1 MEHPLNWIYRHAVAG
16 PGRSWPFPSVPG
28 DKHIARRAIR
38 LLVIAVAF
46 AGFACTGARAYSDV
60 VITNTTEYTIS
71 GTVDYAG
78 PGFICEDDDYSIPPK
93 KSEKDPAP
101 TWSHSRGACLIIGIS
116 GNIAGPSKYGEK
128 LNVVS
133 YDSTGT
139 GYADFIVAP
148 YGGSYRIFSTTEYS
162 KVTDTRQ
169 GKSPGFYFV
178 NETDWPVAYSLD
190 QVGCLYHGIVP
201 AGTDGRPGVMKVDTG
216 AVWFTMRAHIQ
227 PDGQNPQ
234 SDWDCV
240 EPVAQLVG
248 DVAMAALS
256 GGSSA
261 AAQMG
266 GKIIIKTVAKAA
278 IKEALKKTAKKVIT
292 KLIKDIA
299 KEELGRLFTEST
311 SIELY
316 GQYAGYEW
324 PFRCDNMPEYHITGG
339 PKVLKD
345 ETGEIYL
352 EDGPIFTV
360 TKTNTCGDDMMLA
373 SRKSQSAGRSF
384 FASYDNP
391 AAVATGNAGAG
402 GAATLWKAGDIAE
415 VRTPRDTTWRIATV
429 QQFHPTDGILI
440 LYSDTGERNWMPEK
454 FMRPAPPGTV
464 VSGAG
469 GAASQWKAGD
479 VVEVQRPADGRWTV
493 SSVLNLDP
501 ISGVFIRYQ
510 DTGEQMWV
518 PQTIVRAP
526 QQAAPGSWK
535 VGDVVEVQRPADGR
549 WTPSNVLNLD
559 PISGVFIRYQDT
571 GEQMWVPQTIVRSV
585 QTANIAPGAQ
595 PAPVQPANPHEVAC
609 QTRGQIAAGA
619 GTQETRINFANAG
632 TGDMLIYWING
643 AGQETDY
650 QSQPQPLAVIPP
662 GQSQTIA
669 AYVGHSFVIKDA
681 AQACLSVYQAVVGQ
695 NDVAFGPSAPGNGS
709 QIATLGNTPVQ
720 TSSQTGAQAPS
731 AHPIDPQESAFDRDL
746 SQRIAA
752 LLFDR
757 CGERGTVQSS
767 NPAEDNGT
775 RLQLSNVGTRDLRI
789 FWIDVVGA
797 ETGQGNGEPY
807 VVLPPGTTTGSD
819 PSIPHQYYIAL
830 DDQSNCV
837 GIGDT
842 GFGALNHLAFS
853 ADLASSGASAQQK
866 GAPVPDPAV
875 SGSPGAATCSQRGRI
890 VSAGGSEVTTVDFTN
905 TGNGDLSVYWIDGQ
919 GEEKDYAGGDVPLA
933 VVAPGATQNIQAYVG
948 HAFIA
953 RDAQSVCLGIA
964 QIAPGHNAFSYAA
977 AGSQTATAP
986 GGGTD
991 PNVGADP
998 AQPGPAAGIPQP
1010 ATCNDRGRI
1019 VSAGGS
1025 EVTTVD
1031 FTNTGNGDLSVY
1043 WIDGQ
1048 GEEKDYAGALK
1059 PLAVIAPGATQSL
1072 QAYVGHA
1079 FIAVDADETCLGV
1092 AQISPGHNRFA
1103 YATPGAQT
1111 TSQGSGP
1118 TAAPAP
1124 TPDGVNSVLGCEFR
1138 GTIGSNGG
1146 GELASLTFQNTG
1158 DGDLHV
1164 FWIDADG
1171 RETNGQGAGAPLAI
1185 VGPGQT
1191 ASLQAYLGH
1200 AYLATDA
1207 SGNCLGIVQVLQPA
1221 NDFAFAAHGG
1231 FAAAANGNG
1240 QDAPAENAYAE
1251 TGTEQPQTGYADPAP
1266 AQADSSSGY
1275 QQAAGG
1281 CELRGQIASTGSEAA
1296 SIDIANVGTGA
1307 IAVYWI
1313 NGQGVEGDYQNA
1325 PQPLIVIEPG
1335 ASQSI
1340 GAYIGFAYTVA
1351 DAYGNCLGVAQV
1363 TQATNAFGFAGVQ

>member
-1 MEHPLNWIYRHAVAG
+1 MEHLLDWTRQHAAAG
-16 PGRSWPFPSVPG
+16 FGRSGTSFRIPADRHLSRW
-28 DKHIARRAIR
+28 AIR
-38 LLVIAVAF
+38 LLVIAAAF
-46 AGFACTGARAYSDV
+46 AAFACTNARAYSDV

-78 PGFICEDDDYSIPPK
+78 PSFICKDDNYSIPPK

-169 GKSPGFYFV
+169 GRSPGFYLV
-178 NETDWPVAYSLD
+178 NETDWPVAYSLE

-201 AGTDGRPGVMKVDTG
+201 TGANGRPGVMKIDTG
-216 AVWFTMRAHIQ
+216 AVWFTLRTHIQ

-240 EPVAQLVG
+240 KPVAQLVG
-248 DVAMAALS
+248 DVAMAAFS
-256 GGSSA
+256 GGSTA

-278 IKEALKKTAKKVIT
+278 IKEALKKAAKKVVT

-324 PFRCDNMPEYHITGG
+324 PFRCENMPEYHITGG

-345 ETGEIYL
+345 ETGEMYL

-391 AAVATGNAGAG
+391 ASVATGNAGAG
-402 GAATLWKAGDIAE
+402 GTATLWKAGDIAE

-469 GAASQWKAGD
+469 GGASQWKAGDVVEVQRLADGRWTQSSVLNLDPISGVLIQYRDTGEQMWVPQTIVRAPQQAAPGSWKIGD
-479 VVEVQRPADGRWTV
+479 VVEVQRPADGRWTQ

-518 PQTIVRAP
+518 PQTIVR
-526 QQAAPGSWK
+526 G
-535 VGDVVEVQRPADGR
+535 
-549 WTPSNVLNLD
+549 
-559 PISGVFIRYQDT
+559 
-571 GEQMWVPQTIVRSV
+571 V
-585 QTANIAPGAQ
+585 QTANVGSGAQ

-609 QTRGQIAAGA
+609 QTRGQMAAGA
-619 GTQETRINFANAG
+619 GTQETRVNFANAG
-632 TGDMLIYWING
+632 TGDMLVYWIDG

-650 QSQPQPLAVIPP
+650 QGQPRPLLVIQP

-681 AQACLSVYQAVVGQ
+681 AQACLSVHRAVVGQ

-709 QIATLGNTPVQ
+709 QIATLGDPTGQQGAQPGP
-720 TSSQTGAQAPS
+720 QTGAQTPS
-731 AHPIDPQESAFDRDL
+731 ARPIDPQESAFDRDL

-752 LLFDR
+752 QLVDR
-757 CGERGTVQSS
+757 CSERGKARSS
-767 NPAEDNGT
+767 NLGEDNGT
-775 RLQLSNVGTRDLRI
+775 RLQLSNVGTRELRI

-797 ETGQGNGEPY
+797 ETGKGNGEPY
-807 VVLPPGTTTGSD
+807 VVLPPGTTTGSE
-819 PSIPHQYYIAL
+819 PSVPHQYYIAL

-853 ADLASSGASAQQK
+853 ADLASSGASAKQN
-866 GAPVPDPAV
+866 GAPVPGPAGCEMR
-875 SGSPGAATCSQRGRI
+875 GSI
-890 VSAGGSEVTTVDFTN
+890 VSVGGSEATTVNFTN
-905 TGNGDLSVYWIDGQ
+905 TGGGDLSIYWIDGQ
-919 GEEKDYAGGDVPLA
+919 GAETDYAGANQPLA
-933 VVAPGATQNIQAYVG
+933 VVP
-948 HAFIA
+948 
-953 RDAQSVCLGIA
+953 
-964 QIAPGHNAFSYAA
+964 
-977 AGSQTATAP
+977 
-986 GGGTD
+986 
-991 PNVGADP
+991 
-998 AQPGPAAGIPQP
+998 
-1010 ATCNDRGRI
+1010 
-1019 VSAGGS
+1019 
-1025 EVTTVD
+1025 
-1031 FTNTGNGDLSVY
+1031 
-1043 WIDGQ
+1043 
-1048 GEEKDYAGALK
+1048 
-1059 PLAVIAPGATQSL
+1059 PGATQSL

-1079 FIAVDADETCLGV
+1079 FVAVDAQSACLGI
-1092 AQISPGHNRFA
+1092 AQIAQGHNQFS
-1103 YATPGAQT
+1103 YAAEGEQAGVQFGGQDGDQASSGT
-1111 TSQGSGP
+1111 T
-1118 TAAPAP
+1118 AVAPAP
-1124 TPDGVNSVLGCEFR
+1124 VSANTALGCEFR
-1138 GTIGSNGG
+1138 GGIGSNGG
-1146 GELASLTFQNTG
+1146 GELASLTLQNTG
-1158 DGDLHV
+1158 AGDLHV
-1164 FWIDADG
+1164 FWIGADG
-1171 RETNGQGAGAPLAI
+1171 QEGDGQGGGGPVMI
-1185 VGPGQT
+1185 VPSGQP
-1191 ASLQAYLGH
+1191 ASVQAYLGH
-1200 AYLATDA
+1200 AYLAADA
-1207 SGNCLGIVQVLQPA
+1207 AGACLGIVQVLEPA
-1221 NDFAFAAHGG
+1221 NEFTF
-1231 FAAAANGNG
+1231 AANGGAAFSTMEDGG
-1240 QDAPAENAYAE
+1240 QDGPEGDTFAAPEP
-1251 TGTEQPQTGYADPAP
+1251 EQPEDAAADPDS
-1266 AQADSSSGY
+1266 AQPDNSGVY
-1275 QQAAGG
+1275 PQAAAG
-1281 CELRGQIASTGSEAA
+1281 CELRGQIASSGGEAA
-1296 SIDIANVGTGA
+1296 AVDIANVGSGD
-1307 IAVYWI
+1307 ISVYWI
-1313 NGQGVEGDYQNA
+1313 DYQGGEGDYQNA
-1325 PQPLIVIEPG
+1325 PQPLAVIQPG
-1335 ASQSI
+1335 DVRSFDALV
-1340 GAYIGFAYTVA
+1340 GYAFTVA
-1351 DAYGNCLGVAQV
+1351 DVYGNCLGVAQV
-1363 TQATNAFGFAGVQ
+1363 TQAANSFGYAGVQ